1 MEAIIPS
8 VEDNHTDDLTGDDH
22 TGDFVGAIVGR
33 WRSLRPDLD
42 PTPMLVIARIARLA
56 ALTDE
61 LLRPPFAAAG
71 IANGDFDLLAALRR
85 QDPPH
90 ETNPGELA
98 LAMLVTTGAT
108 TKRIDRLERQ
118 GYVTRR
124 PSDLDG
130 RGRIV
135 ALTAAGLDLV
145 DELLAVHLANEAS
158 ILTPLTPTQ
167 RNELA
172 LLLGALATSVERPVQ
187 V

>member
-1 MEAIIPS
+1 M
-8 VEDNHTDDLTGDDH
+8 EDNNNHDEHTPDENA
-22 TGDFVGAIVGR
+22 DFVGAIVER
-33 WRSLRPDLD
+33 WHSIRPDLD

-56 ALTDE
+56 ALTDD

-90 ETNPGELA
+90 EANPGELA
-98 LAMLVTTGAT
+98 QAMLVTTGAT

-135 ALTAAGLDLV
+135 ALTPAGLDFV

-158 ILTPLTPTQ
+158 ILADLTPTQ
-167 RNELA
+167 RSELA
-172 LLLGALATSVERPVQ
+172 VLLGALAASVERPFGG
-187 V
+187 

>member
-1 MEAIIPS
+1 VASLLIPSTEAIIPS
-8 VEDNHTDDLTGDDH
+8 VEDNHTE
-22 TGDFVGAIVGR
+22 DFVGAIVAR
-33 WRSLRPDLD
+33 WRGIRPDLD

-56 ALTDE
+56 ALTDD

-71 IANGDFDLLAALRR
+71 IVNGDFDLLAALRR
-85 QDPPH
+85 QDSPH
-90 ETNPGELA
+90 EANPGELA
-98 LAMLVTTGAT
+98 EAMLVTTGAT

-135 ALTAAGLDLV
+135 ALTPAGLGLV
-145 DELLAVHLANEAS
+145 DELFAVHLANEAS
-158 ILTPLTPTQ
+158 ILAPLTPTQ

-172 LLLGALATSVERPVQ
+172 RLLGALAVTVEGPVH

>member
-1 MEAIIPS
+1 M
-8 VEDNHTDDLTGDDH
+8 EDNHTE
-22 TGDFVGAIVGR
+22 DFVGAIVAR
-33 WRSLRPDLD
+33 WRGIRPDLD

-56 ALTDE
+56 ALTDD

-71 IANGDFDLLAALRR
+71 IVNGDFDLLAALRR
-85 QDPPH
+85 QDSPH
-90 ETNPGELA
+90 EANPGELA
-98 LAMLVTTGAT
+98 EAMLVTTGAT

-124 PSDLDG
+124 PSNVDG

-135 ALTAAGLDLV
+135 ALTPAGLGLV

-158 ILTPLTPTQ
+158 ILAPLTPAQ

-172 LLLGALATSVERPVQ
+172 LLLGALAASVEGPVH

>member
-1 MEAIIPS
+1 
-8 VEDNHTDDLTGDDH
+8 VEDDPTDDGQI
-22 TGDFVGAIVGR
+22 GDFVGAIVDR
-33 WRSLRPDLD
+33 WRDIRPDLD

-56 ALTDE
+56 ALTDD
-61 LLRPPFAAAG
+61 LLRAPFAAVG

-90 ETNPGELA
+90 EANPGELA

-130 RGRIV
+130 RGRVV
-135 ALTAAGLDLV
+135 ALTPAGLRLV
-145 DELLAVHLANEAS
+145 DELLSVHLANEAS
-158 ILTPLTPTQ
+158 ILAPLTSTQ
-167 RNELA
+167 RDELA
-172 LLLGALATSVERPVQ
+172 LLLGALAASVERPGQ

>member
-1 MEAIIPS
+1 M
-8 VEDNHTDDLTGDDH
+8 EDNHTE
-22 TGDFVGAIVGR
+22 DFVAAIVGR
-33 WRSLRPDLD
+33 WHSIRPDLD

-56 ALTDE
+56 ALTDD

-90 ETNPGELA
+90 EANPGELA

-124 PSDLDG
+124 PSVLDG

-135 ALTAAGLDLV
+135 ALTPAGLGLV

-158 ILTPLTPTQ
+158 IVAALTPTQ
-167 RNELA
+167 RTELG
-172 LLLGALATSVERPVQ
+172 LLLGVLAASLEGPVH

>member
-1 MEAIIPS
+1 MEARIPS
-8 VEDNHTDDLTGDDH
+8 VEDNATPDDL

-33 WRSLRPDLD
+33 WRGIRPDLD

-56 ALTDE
+56 ALTDD

-90 ETNPGELA
+90 EANPGELA

-124 PSDLDG
+124 PSDVDG

-135 ALTAAGLDLV
+135 ALTPAGLGLV

-158 ILTPLTPTQ
+158 ILAPLTPTQ
-167 RNELA
+167 RDELA
-172 LLLGALATSVERPVQ
+172 LLLGALAASVEEPVH

>member
-1 MEAIIPS
+1 M
-8 VEDNHTDDLTGDDH
+8 EDNY
-22 TGDFVGAIVGR
+22 TGDFVAAIVRR
-33 WRSLRPDLD
+33 WHSIRPDLD

-56 ALTDE
+56 ALTDD

-90 ETNPGELA
+90 EANPGELA
-98 LAMLVTTGAT
+98 QAMLVTTGAT

-124 PSDLDG
+124 PSNLDG
-130 RGRIV
+130 RGRII
-135 ALTAAGLDLV
+135 ALTPAGLGLV

-158 ILTPLTPTQ
+158 ILTPLTATQ

-172 LLLGALATSVERPVQ
+172 LLLGALAASVERPVH

>member
-1 MEAIIPS
+1 
-8 VEDNHTDDLTGDDH
+8 
-22 TGDFVGAIVGR
+22 
-33 WRSLRPDLD
+33 
-42 PTPMLVIARIARLA
+42 
-56 ALTDE
+56 
-61 LLRPPFAAAG
+61 
-71 IANGDFDLLAALRR
+71 
-85 QDPPH
+85 
-90 ETNPGELA
+90 
-98 LAMLVTTGAT
+98 MLVTTGAT

-135 ALTAAGLDLV
+135 ALAPAGLGLV

-158 ILTPLTPTQ
+158 ILAALTPTQ

-172 LLLGALATSVERPVQ
+172 LLLGALAASVEGPVH